1 MERSNRVIGEFLQVN
16 LSSKALALEAPPA
29 GLLKVSLLSSIIF
42 PKVRKSPSFQ
52 RSLDHG
58 HHVIELHAWRSTERT
73 SFATFIYE
81 KAADRLLRHF
91 FGADENEVIRQSLVW
106 CEQIR
111 KG

>member
-1 MERSNRVIGEFLQVN
+1 
-16 LSSKALALEAPPA
+16 
-29 GLLKVSLLSSIIF
+29 
-42 PKVRKSPSFQ
+42 
-52 RSLDHG
+52 
-58 HHVIELHAWRSTERT
+58 VIELHAWRSTERT

-111 KG
+111 KV

>member
-1 MERSNRVIGEFLQVN
+1 MKRLRN
-16 LSSKALALEAPPA
+16 L
-29 GLLKVSLLSSIIF
+29 
-42 PKVRKSPSFQ
+42 PSFQ
-52 RSLDHG
+52 RSIDHG
-58 HHVIELHAWRSTERT
+58 QYVIELHAWLSPEIS

-111 KG
+111 KV